1 MTREDDV
8 RQRYRQLAPELNERQ
23 RRLWAATEANAIGL
37 GGVALVARATGIS
50 RKRIGTGRKELA
62 AGEVL
67 GPGRVRR
74 PGGGGVPRE
83 QTDPSLWS
91 DLEQLVEPTAAG
103 NPERPLRWTIKSL
116 RQLADALRAMGHRIS
131 HVTVGVLLKAH
142 GYRLQ
147 GNRKSVEGGTH
158 PDRNAQF
165 EYLNE
170 QVREHLAAG
179 QPAVSVDTKKK
190 ELVGQYKNAGRE
202 WRPGGQP
209 EEVKVHDFVDKQLG
223 RASPYG
229 VYDLAANE
237 GWVSVGIDHD
247 TAAFAVESIRRWWL
261 QMGCHRYP
269 EGKRLVITADGGGSN
284 GARVRLWKVELQRFC
299 DETGLTVTVC
309 HLPPGTSK
317 WNKIEHRLFSFITL
331 NWRGRPLLDYQTI
344 VSLIGATTTREGLS
358 VRCELDPGE
367 YPGGVKVSDA
377 ALAAVDLA
385 RHEFHGD
392 WNYTIR
398 PRSRP

>member
-8 RQRYRQLAPELNERQ
+8 RQRYSQLAPELNERQ
-23 RRLWAATEANAIGL
+23 RRLWAAAEANAIGL

-50 RKRIGTGRKELA
+50 RKRIGAGRKELA

-67 GPGRVRR
+67 EPGRVRR

-103 NPERPLRWTIKSL
+103 HPHSPLRWTIRSL
-116 RQLADALRAMGHRIS
+116 RQLADALRALGHRIS

-147 GNRKSVEGGTH
+147 GNRKDLEGGTH

-170 QVREHLAAG
+170 QVRGHLEAG
-179 QPAVSVDTKKK
+179 QPAISVDTKKK
-190 ELVGQYKNAGRE
+190 ELVGQYKNAGRA
-202 WRPGGQP
+202 WRPSGRP
-209 EEVKVHDFVDKQLG
+209 EVVKVHDFVDQQLG

-229 VYDLAANE
+229 VYDPAANE
-237 GWVSVGIDHD
+237 AWVSVGIDHD
-247 TAAFAVESIRRWWL
+247 TAAFAVESVRRWWL
-261 QMGCHRYP
+261 AMGRFRYSAAD
-269 EGKRLVITADGGGSN
+269 RLVITADGGGSN

-331 NWRGRPLLDYQTI
+331 NWRGRPLVDYQTI

-358 VRCELDPGE
+358 VRCELDPAE

-377 ALAAVDLA
+377 ALAAVNLA

-398 PRSRP
+398 PRSGA